1 MKDIWNSFKTGSIGL
16 SGRKMTAFT
25 LIGCVVALHVLF
37 FIKPNFDLFINL
49 VIVDL
54 VGSAFFLGLVTIS
67 NIIEL
72 KNGNVVKS
80 TTTTATTQTTETTK
94 DDIQNV

>member
-1 MKDIWNSFKTGSIGL
+1 MKDIWDSFKKGSSGL
-16 SGRKMTAFT
+16 SARKTTAFT
-25 LIGCVVALHVLF
+25 LIACVVSLHVLY

-72 KNGNVVKS
+72 KNGNVVK
-80 TTTTATTQTTETTK
+80 TTETTK
-94 DDIQNV
+94 DDTTNT